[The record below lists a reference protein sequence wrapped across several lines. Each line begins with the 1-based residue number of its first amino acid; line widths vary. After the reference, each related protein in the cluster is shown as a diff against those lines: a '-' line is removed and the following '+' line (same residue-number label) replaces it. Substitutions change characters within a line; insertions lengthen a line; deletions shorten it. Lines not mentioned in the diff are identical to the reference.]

1 MSGRPK
7 KTLLGTVLLL
17 GVLAFAVGGWL
28 IISKVTDPFRTA
40 APLDISSYTSSAKSL
55 RGNTYK
61 VAGEVLVL
69 LAWSPSGRLIS
80 VSIENGQRT
89 IPVLLPKEFN
99 SVNIQK
105 GQKLN
110 FLLVVDDSGVLRAK
124 KLARS

>member
-17 GVLAFAVGGWL
+17 GVLAIVVGGWL
-28 IISKVTDPFRTA
+28 LLSKVTDPFRTT
-40 APLDISSYTSSAKSL
+40 APLDVSSYISSAKSL

-80 VSIENGQRT
+80 IGIEDGKRT

-99 SVNIQK
+99 SVNIEK
-105 GQKLN
+105 GQKFN
-110 FLLVVDDSGVLRAK
+110 FILIVDDSGVLRAK